1 MALVGRFPALA
12 GVDLDVAHGE
22 IVLLAGPNGAGKT
35 SLLRLCAGLLPIAR
49 GSAVVLGHDLTS
61 DRRTVRRRVG
71 FVGHATALYDDLT
84 VRDNVRFW
92 ARAAGATAADADAAM
107 DRLAIPARLA
117 DVAVHRLS
125 AGQRRRTSIAAVVA
139 RRPELWLLD
148 EPHAGLDV
156 DARDLLD
163 ELVREAVAGGA
174 TAIVASHELERA
186 RGLADRAVQV
196 VGGQV
201 LDSTAI
207 EGGDADGSR
216 SSRNA
221 GGACHEPGVSGASTD
236 DAVDVA

>member
-22 IVLLAGPNGAGKT
+22 ILLLSGPNGAGKT
-35 SLLRLCAGLLPIAR
+35 SLLRLCAGLLAVER
-49 GSAVVLGHDLTS
+49 GSAVVLGHDLTT
-61 DRRTVRRRVG
+61 DRRSVRRRIG

-92 ARAAGATAADADAAM
+92 ARAAGATAADGDAAM
-107 DRLAIPARLA
+107 DRMAIPPRLH
-117 DVAVHRLS
+117 DVPVHRLS

-163 ELVREAVAGGA
+163 GLVRDAVAGGA
-174 TAIVASHELERA
+174 TAIIASHELERA
-186 RGLADRAVQV
+186 RGLADRGVTV
-196 VGGQV
+196 VGGTV
-201 LDSTAI
+201 GVEAAGASGGATA
-207 EGGDADGSR
+207 ADGP
-216 SSRNA
+216 
-221 GGACHEPGVSGASTD
+221 CHEAGPFGASPD